1 MAACAT
7 RSASSAARV
16 TEEVATGLLGLSH
29 DELSVLFDGLADPLQ
44 PVVAV
49 ALSST
54 CLELQKPLQAA
65 LEVLKPQHESAVAL
79 CRKVLLRCV
88 GLREA
93 KRLEW
98 RNERLTPADMATL
111 GMLLPKCSSLTYLA
125 LYGNTIGNE
134 GATALAAG
142 VAASSSLAELWL
154 GKNYIGDK
162 GAKALAAGVAAS
174 RSLAQLGLGINQI
187 GDEGAKALAAG
198 VAASGSLAKLWLQAN
213 SIGDEGAKALAGVAA
228 SGSLTILNL
237 NGNTIGHEGAMA
249 LARCVAASDSMATLV
264 LTGNQIGAAAS
275 KSLHKA
281 VEDRQGFELYV

>member
-111 GMLLPKCSSLTYLA
+111 GMLLPKCSSLTCLD
-125 LYGNTIGNE
+125 LHSNNIG
-134 GATALAAG
+134 
-142 VAASSSLAELWL
+142 
-154 GKNYIGDK
+154 Y
-162 GAKALAAGVAAS
+162 
-174 RSLAQLGLGINQI
+174 
-187 GDEGAKALAAG
+187 EGAKALAAG
-198 VAASGSLAKLWLQAN
+198 VAASGS
-213 SIGDEGAKALAGVAA
+213 
-228 SGSLTILNL
+228 
-237 NGNTIGHEGAMA
+237 
-249 LARCVAASDSMATLV
+249 MATLY
-264 LTGNQIGAAAS
+264 LFFNNISNAA
-275 KSLHKA
+275 KQSLHDA
-281 VEDRQGFELYV
+281 VQGRQGFNLSM